1 MSQGAAGPRVV
12 RGSVRGSVRGEL
24 APSARGG
31 VRQPSKR
38 VSALELDLALLTSC
52 TFPPV
57 TKSKYTHAVV
67 CTVTPGQ
74 RTRTLPRTLPRTQP
88 AHKMEISQRDAAGK
102 IPGWRSYNTRSKRCF
117 LKEKK
122 HFNETIWILH
132 EI

>member
-1 MSQGAAGPRVV
+1 MV

-74 RTRTLPRTLPRTQP
+74 RTRTLPRTLPRI
-88 AHKMEISQRDAAGK
+88 K
-102 IPGWRSYNTRSKRCF
+102 WRSPNVTLQRKSRVGVLIIPVRSAAF
-117 LKEKK
+117 
-122 HFNETIWILH
+122 
-132 EI
+132 